1 MRPVDQSLVDWKQSQ
16 CHRIDVGGLFARSKI
31 AHKWKAPFRSL
42 SLREAV
48 SWRTQD
54 LLEQSVALYD
64 AGQLLGA
71 RILLRSA
78 FETVAVLIYLNQL
91 TRKVLSGE
99 MSFHDFSDRTTSLLL
114 GSRDESTPHKSLN
127 IITILEKCEARYSGM
142 MSLYAMLSESAH
154 PNYEGMAVGYS
165 EVNHDSYVVQYSNRW
180 KSLYGEQHLEAVGL
194 CTMVFHHE
202 YNEEWADSF
211 EELEKWI
218 ETNDVQLEATKERT

>member
-1 MRPVDQSLVDWKQSQ
+1 MRPVDESLAAWKQAQ
-16 CHRIDVGGLFARSKI
+16 CRRVDLGGLFARNST

-64 AGQLLGA
+64 SGHLLGA

-78 FETVAVLIYLNQL
+78 FETVAILVYLNQL
-91 TRKVLSGE
+91 TRKVLAGDLN
-99 MSFHDFSDRTTSLLL
+99 FHDFSDKTTVLLL
-114 GSRDESTPHKSLN
+114 GSRDESTPHRSLN
-127 IITILEKCEARYSGM
+127 IVTILERCEARYPGM
-142 MSLYAMLSESAH
+142 VSMYAMLSETAH

-165 EVNHDSYVVQYSNRW
+165 EVDHDSHVVQYLNRW
-180 KSLYGEQHLEAVGL
+180 KSLYGERHLNAIGL
-194 CTMVFHHE
+194 CATVFHRE
-202 YNEEWADSF
+202 YHEEWVDAF

-218 ETNDVQLEATKERT
+218 EANDAQLEATKRRA